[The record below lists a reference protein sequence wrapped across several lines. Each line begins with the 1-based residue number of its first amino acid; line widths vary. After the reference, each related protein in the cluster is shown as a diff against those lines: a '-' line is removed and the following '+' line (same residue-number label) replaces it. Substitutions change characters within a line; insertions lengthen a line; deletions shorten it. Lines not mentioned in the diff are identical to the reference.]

1 MTEQRA
7 SPAWTLPRV
16 EVVGTGTA
24 SATPDIIR
32 LALGVRCE
40 AEGVGPAL
48 AQAAGAVRGV
58 SAAARAHG
66 LADADIA
73 STGASVQPR
82 WDRDGNRVTGYT
94 AHHHLTLR
102 VRQLDRLNDLVDAV
116 AASAGNALVIDSISL
131 DLADRAPLQA
141 AARAAAFADA
151 QAKAAQYAQFAR
163 ASLGRVLS
171 VVEVA
176 GAVPRPG
183 PMPMAMARSAADSA
197 GMPVEA
203 GEQTVTVTVQVA
215 WALDEPTT

>member
-1 MTEQRA
+1 MTEQARRMPGR
-7 SPAWTLPRV
+7 SPRV

-24 SATPDIIR
+24 SATPDVVR

-48 AQAAGAVRGV
+48 AQAASAVRGV
-58 SAAARAHG
+58 SAAAREHG

-82 WDRDGNRVTGYT
+82 WDREGTRVTGYT

-102 VRQLDRLNDLVDAV
+102 VRRLERLGDLVDAV
-116 AASAGNALVIDSISL
+116 AAASGNALVIDSIAL
-131 DLADRAPLQA
+131 ELAERGPLQA
-141 AARAAAFADA
+141 QARAAAFADA
-151 QAKAAQYAQFAR
+151 QAKASQYADVAH

-171 VVEVA
+171 VVELA

-183 PMPMAMARSAADSA
+183 PMPMAMARVAAEPA

-203 GEQTVTVTVQVA
+203 GEQTVTVSVQVA
-215 WALDEPTT
+215 WALEAPPP